1 VTRLRQRQAGLG
13 INGGTSNIQHP
24 TLNIEYQKRPSASRG
39 RQVTGFG
46 KRRWNHIAH
55 LRKMAGDGV
64 AAFGAGFFGLPNSAK
79 HLAIDGWWDEGSH
92 PMFGDIYYGNIYYAT
107 ISKKQANL
115 VFRSDP

>member
-1 VTRLRQRQAGLG
+1 
-13 INGGTSNIQHP
+13 
-24 TLNIEYQKRPSASRG
+24 
-39 RQVTGFG
+39 VTGFG
-46 KRRWNHIAH
+46 KQRWNHIAH

-92 PMFGDIYYGNIYYAT
+92 PMFGNIYYAT

-115 VFRSDP
+115 AFRSDPSTCHRAMPGGKLFGIFGHRWKMEKRPYQESIARRHRF

>member
-1 VTRLRQRQAGLG
+1 VIGLRERQAGFG
-13 INGGTSNIQHP
+13 NKRGNIEHPTSNTEHRMPEKAFSLTWQ
-24 TLNIEYQKRPSASRG
+24 ASG
-39 RQVTGFG
+39 RIW

-92 PMFGDIYYGNIYYAT
+92 PMFGYIYYAT